1 MSDDPATA
9 RNGVVL
15 RLEGVS
21 KVYSG
26 TVAVKH
32 ADFEVRSGA
41 VNVLVGENGA
51 GKSTLVKMIAGVEQP
66 TAGRILLDGAPVV
79 FHDTADAMAHGIGM
93 VFQELNLF
101 GNLSVAENVF
111 ANREIMRRGRIDHAE
126 QERQTARLMERLRT
140 AVDPRAKVEDLMIG
154 QQQLVE
160 IAKAVARNARIL
172 IMDEPTS
179 ALSAPEVE
187 ILFRVIADLKA
198 KGVAIVYI
206 SHRLEELIRIGDYI
220 TVLRDGRVTGARSM
234 AEVDVQW
241 IVRQMIGSDAKD
253 FSTPG
258 DHAFGGE
265 ALRAEDVCLPRVTGG
280 YAVDHVSLSVRAG
293 EIVGVYGL
301 MGAGRSEFLECVMG
315 RHPMASGRIF
325 IEGRPVREKDVG
337 GRIARGLALIPEDR
351 QRDGLVSILSVAEN
365 LTMASLGKVTR
376 YFHIS
381 ASAEAERVGREV
393 KDLSIKVADPRLP
406 VSSLSGGNQQKVV
419 IGKALLTSP
428 KVLLM
433 DEPSRGIDIGAKAD
447 VFRIMRSL
455 AGQGIAIV
463 FVTSD
468 LDEVLALSD
477 RIAVMSR
484 GRLTALLD
492 RGEATEAGIVAA
504 SSVGHGPSGA
514 RTAKGRATMSAAAES
529 RKANFGSGSLT
540 LNLMRLRTFIALFA
554 VILYFSFAAPNFLS
568 ADNLVL
574 DVEARRP
581 QRVPRDRHDLRHHH
595 RRDRP
600 VGRFDRRLVRHGGRR
615 SDPARDRS
623 QVRLHACSST
633 SLRSF

>member
-1 MSDDPATA
+1 MTGSPAPSA
-9 RNGVVL
+9 QDIVL

-32 ADFEVRSGA
+32 ADFEVRRGA

-51 GKSTLVKMIAGVEQP
+51 GKSTLVKMIAGVERP
-66 TAGRILLDGAPVV
+66 TAGRILLDGAPVE
-79 FHDTADAMAHGIGM
+79 FEDTADAIAHGIGM

-101 GNLSVAENVF
+101 GNLSVAENIF
-111 ANREIMRRGRIDHAE
+111 CKREIMRHGRIDHAE
-126 QERQTARLMERLRT
+126 QERQSAAFMERLQT
-140 AVDPRAKVEDLMIG
+140 AVDPRANVEDLMIG

-172 IMDEPTS
+172 ILDEPTS

-187 ILFRVIADLKA
+187 VLFRVIADLKS

-206 SHRLEELIRIGDYI
+206 SHRLEELMRIGDFI

-234 AEVDVQW
+234 AEVDLHW

-258 DHAFGGE
+258 DHFFGGE
-265 ALRAEDVCLPRVTGG
+265 ALRAEDVCLPRIAGG
-280 YAVDHVSLSVRAG
+280 YAVDHVSLSVRGG

-325 IEGRPVREKDVG
+325 IDGRAVREKDIG

-351 QRDGLVSILSVAEN
+351 QRDGLVPILSVAEN
-365 LTMASLGKVTR
+365 LTMASLDKLTR

-381 ASAEAERVGREV
+381 ALAEAEEV
-393 KDLSIKVADPRLP
+393 AKKVKELSIKVADPQLP

-447 VFRIMRSL
+447 VFRTMRSL
-455 AGQGIAIV
+455 AAHGIGIV

-477 RIAVMSR
+477 RIAVMSN

-492 RGEATEAGIVAA
+492 RADATGAKIIAA
-504 SSVGHGPSGA
+504 SSVGHGPSA
-514 RTAKGRATMSAAAES
+514 QAKQKE
-529 RKANFGSGSLT
+529 L
-540 LNLMRLRTFIALFA
+540 L
-554 VILYFSFAAPNFLS
+554 
-568 ADNLVL
+568 
-574 DVEARRP
+574 E
-581 QRVPRDRHDLRHHH
+581 
-595 RRDRP
+595 
-600 VGRFDRRLVRHGGRR
+600 
-615 SDPARDRS
+615 
-623 QVRLHACSST
+623 
-633 SLRSF
+633 

>member
-1 MSDDPATA
+1 MSAISA
-9 RNGVVL
+9 RNATNVIL

-66 TAGRILLDGAPVV
+66 TAGRILLEGAPVV
-79 FHDTADAMAHGIGM
+79 FQDTADAMAHGIGM

-111 ANREIMRRGRIDHAE
+111 ANREIVRHGRIDHAE
-126 QERQTARLMERLRT
+126 QERQTAELMERLQT
-140 AVDPRAKVEDLMIG
+140 AVDPRANVEDLMIG
-154 QQQLVE
+154 QRQLVE

-206 SHRLEELIRIGDYI
+206 SHRLEELIRIGDTI
-220 TVLRDGRVTGARSM
+220 TVLRDGRVTGARWM
-234 AEVDVQW
+234 ADVDIQW

-253 FSTPG
+253 FSAPG

-325 IEGRPVREKDVG
+325 IEGRPVRERDVG

-365 LTMASLGKVTR
+365 LTMASLGKLTR

-381 ASAEAERVGREV
+381 AGAEAEKVGKEV
-393 KDLSIKVADPRLP
+393 KDLSIKAADPKLP

-455 AGQGIAIV
+455 AAQGIGIV

-492 RGEATEAGIVAA
+492 RGEATEAKLVAA
-504 SSVGHGPSGA
+504 SSVGHGPS
-514 RTAKGRATMSAAAES
+514 
-529 RKANFGSGSLT
+529 
-540 LNLMRLRTFIALFA
+540 
-554 VILYFSFAAPNFLS
+554 
-568 ADNLVL
+568 
-574 DVEARRP
+574 
-581 QRVPRDRHDLRHHH
+581 
-595 RRDRP
+595 
-600 VGRFDRRLVRHGGRR
+600 VRE
-615 SDPARDRS
+615 
-623 QVRLHACSST
+623 QQKEELQ
-633 SLRSF
+633 

>member
-1 MSDDPATA
+1 VSQHRADLEEHPA
-9 RNGVVL
+9 VL

-32 ADFEVRSGA
+32 ADFEVRGAA

-51 GKSTLVKMIAGVEQP
+51 GKSTLMKMIAGVEQP
-66 TAGRILLDGAPVV
+66 TAGRIVLDGQLVR
-79 FHDTADAMAHGIGM
+79 FRDTADAMAHGIGM
-93 VFQELNLF
+93 IFQELNLF
-101 GNLSVAENVF
+101 GNLSVAENIF
-111 ANREIMRRGRIDHAE
+111 ANREIMRHGRIDHTE
-126 QERQTARLMERLRT
+126 QERKARALLERLQT

-187 ILFRVIADLKA
+187 ILFRVIADLKS

-220 TVLRDGRVTGARSM
+220 TVLRDGRVTGNERM
-234 AEVDVQW
+234 RNVDIHW

-253 FSTPG
+253 FATPG
-258 DHAFGGE
+258 AHRFGEE
-265 ALRAEDVCLPRVTGG
+265 ALRAENICLPRITGG
-280 YAVDHVSLSVRAG
+280 YAVDHVSLTVRAG

-315 RHPMASGRIF
+315 RHALASGRIF
-325 IEGRPVREKDVG
+325 IDGAPVRERDVG

-365 LTMASLGKVTR
+365 LTLASLSKLATA
-376 YFHIS
+376 FHIP
-381 ASAEAERVGREV
+381 ASREAQEVQREV
-393 KDLSIKVADPRLP
+393 RDLSIKVADTALP

-419 IGKALLTSP
+419 IGKALMTAP

-433 DEPSRGIDIGAKAD
+433 DEPSRGIDIGAKGD
-447 VFRIMRSL
+447 VFRIMRDL
-455 AGQGIAIV
+455 VAQGLGIV

-477 RIAVMSR
+477 RIAVMSQ
-484 GRLTALLD
+484 GRLTGLFD
-492 RGEATEAGIVAA
+492 RAEATEAKIVAA
-504 SSVGHGPSGA
+504 SSIGHGP
-514 RTAKGRATMSAAAES
+514 TVEHEPKD
-529 RKANFGSGSLT
+529 
-540 LNLMRLRTFIALFA
+540 
-554 VILYFSFAAPNFLS
+554 LS
-568 ADNLVL
+568 A
-574 DVEARRP
+574 
-581 QRVPRDRHDLRHHH
+581 
-595 RRDRP
+595 
-600 VGRFDRRLVRHGGRR
+600 
-615 SDPARDRS
+615 
-623 QVRLHACSST
+623 
-633 SLRSF
+633 

>member
-1 MSDDPATA
+1 MTA
-9 RNGVVL
+9 GREYVADHPVVL

-32 ADFEVRSGA
+32 ADFEVRAGA

-51 GKSTLVKMIAGVEQP
+51 GKSTLMKIIAGVELP
-66 TAGRILLDGAPVV
+66 TNGLILLDDKPIR
-79 FHDTADAMAHGIGM
+79 FRDTAEAMAHGIGM

-101 GNLSVAENVF
+101 GNLSVAENIF
-111 ANREIMRRGRIDHAE
+111 INREIVRHGRIDHGE
-126 QERQTARLMERLRT
+126 QERQAASLLDRLQTE
-140 AVDPRAKVEDLMIG
+140 VDPRARIEDLMIG

-187 ILFRVIADLKA
+187 ILFRVIADLKS
-198 KGVAIVYI
+198 KGVAVVYI

-220 TVLRDGRVTGARSM
+220 TVLRDGRVTGNRRM
-234 AEVDVQW
+234 TDIDVHW

-253 FSTPG
+253 FAARG
-258 DHAFGGE
+258 DREFGGE
-265 ALRAEDVCLPRVTGG
+265 ALRAEDFCLPRITGG
-280 YAVDHVSLSVRAG
+280 YAVDHVSLTVRAG

-315 RHPMASGRIF
+315 RHPLATGSLF
-325 IEGRPVREKDVG
+325 IEGKRVRERDVG

-351 QRDGLVSILSVAEN
+351 QRDGLVPILSVAEN
-365 LTMASLGKVTR
+365 LTLASLGKLAKL
-376 YFHIS
+376 FHIP
-381 ASAEAERVGREV
+381 ASREASEVQREV
-393 KDLSIKVADPRLP
+393 RDLSIKVADPALP

-419 IGKALLTSP
+419 IGKALMTAP

-433 DEPSRGIDIGAKAD
+433 DEPSRGIDIGAKGD

-455 AGQGIAIV
+455 VGQGIGIV

-477 RIAVMSR
+477 RIAVMSQ

-492 RGEATEAGIVAA
+492 RAEATEAKIVAA
-504 SSVGHGPSGA
+504 SSIGHGPTGTPEH
-514 RTAKGRATMSAAAES
+514 RES
-529 RKANFGSGSLT
+529 R
-540 LNLMRLRTFIALFA
+540 
-554 VILYFSFAAPNFLS
+554 
-568 ADNLVL
+568 
-574 DVEARRP
+574 
-581 QRVPRDRHDLRHHH
+581 Q
-595 RRDRP
+595 
-600 VGRFDRRLVRHGGRR
+600 
-615 SDPARDRS
+615 
-623 QVRLHACSST
+623 
-633 SLRSF
+633 

>member
-1 MSDDPATA
+1 MSEQAAASDHDVA
-9 RNGVVL
+9 L

-26 TVAVKH
+26 TVAVKQ
-32 ADFEVRSGA
+32 ADFEIRAGA

-51 GKSTLVKMIAGVEQP
+51 GKSTLVKIIAGVEQP
-66 TAGRILLDGAPVV
+66 TAGQILLDGKPVH
-79 FHDTADAMAHGIGM
+79 FKDTADAMIHGIGM

-101 GNLSVAENVF
+101 GNLSVAENIF
-111 ANREIMRRGRIDHAE
+111 ANREITRGGRIDHAE
-126 QERQTARLMERLRT
+126 QERQAGALLERLQT

-187 ILFRVIADLKA
+187 ILFRVIADLKS

-220 TVLRDGRVTGARSM
+220 TVLRDGRVTGHRPM
-234 AEVDVQW
+234 ADVDIQW

-253 FSTPG
+253 FSSAG

-265 ALRAEDVCLPRVTGG
+265 ALRAEDVSLPRTTGG
-280 YAVDHVSLSVRAG
+280 YAVDHVSLRVRAG

-315 RHPMASGRIF
+315 RHPLASGRLF
-325 IEGRPVREKDVG
+325 IDGKPVRERDVG
-337 GRIARGLALIPEDR
+337 GRISRGLALIPEDR
-351 QRDGLVSILSVAEN
+351 QRDGLVPILSVAEN
-365 LTMASLGKVTR
+365 LTMASLNKLGNI
-376 YFHIS
+376 FHIS
-381 ASAEAERVGREV
+381 ARREADEVQREV
-393 KDLSIKVADPRLP
+393 RDLSIKVADTTLP

-419 IGKALLTSP
+419 IGKALMTAP

-433 DEPSRGIDIGAKAD
+433 DEPSRGIDIGAKGD

-455 AGQGIAIV
+455 ATNGIAIV

-477 RIAVMSR
+477 RIAVMSQ
-484 GRLTALLD
+484 GRLTALFD
-492 RGEATEAGIVAA
+492 RAEATEAKIVAA
-504 SSVGHGPSGA
+504 SSIGHGPAVS
-514 RTAKGRATMSAAAES
+514 REKGKE
-529 RKANFGSGSLT
+529 
-540 LNLMRLRTFIALFA
+540 
-554 VILYFSFAAPNFLS
+554 LS
-568 ADNLVL
+568 A
-574 DVEARRP
+574 
-581 QRVPRDRHDLRHHH
+581 
-595 RRDRP
+595 
-600 VGRFDRRLVRHGGRR
+600 
-615 SDPARDRS
+615 
-623 QVRLHACSST
+623 
-633 SLRSF
+633 